1 MFPTTMKKLVITA
14 AIAAPLALSLS
25 AVVPSGD
32 ALAGCEKI
40 RGTIYCETSDRMG
53 NSDVF
58 KNEET
63 SKKGSDSSSHDKVT
77 DKSMDNG
84 SGNHKR

>member
-1 MFPTTMKKLVITA
+1 MFSTTMKKLVITA

-32 ALAGCEKI
+32 ALAACQKI
-40 RGTIYCETSDRMG
+40 RGTIYCETSDQMG
-53 NSDVF
+53 NSDVY
-58 KNEET
+58 KNEST
-63 SKKGSDSSSHDKVT
+63 SKKGSDSSSHDLVT

-84 SGNHKR
+84 SGTHQR